1 MNAEEAMQR
10 IGILLDN
17 YYEGE
22 NLFDTVA
29 KVAQVVGEYEGSRQ

>member
-22 NLFDTVA
+22 REIATLA
-29 KVAQVVGEYEGSRQ
+29 KISQVVGEYELKA